1 MSESIYDW
9 IEREPEKIVKPPM
22 YRSGHSP
29 KNVRVYGSTFGSQS
43 GSNKTFG
50 KVSTKSDPHR
60 FLKSMKNR
68 GVSPKSKRTYYHI
81 LATLSLSLIYTKHS
95 LKHTY
100 SASKFTRNL
109 VKSPKPLVPKRD
121 DKPVMGLKTTK
132 NFVVANAVENILSGM
147 W

>member
-81 LATLSLSLIYTKHS
+81 LATLSLSQHIYKTLTQTHIFS
-95 LKHTY
+95 FQVH
-100 SASKFTRNL
+100 A
-109 VKSPKPLVPKRD
+109 KSRQV
-121 DKPVMGLKTTK
+121 
-132 NFVVANAVENILSGM
+132 S
-147 W
+147 